1 MPNQEV
7 VELRNRILGVL
18 IRGVRERTRLS
29 REECASVLGI
39 SEDQFAKY
47 EDGASPISLPE
58 LELLARYFEVPLQV
72 FRDADT
78 LEQDNDD
85 NQLPDAELFLPL
97 RHRIIGARLRQI
109 RLESGRTEQGLADVL
124 ERPESVITD
133 YEYGLEPI
141 PLAELELLARAL
153 AVPLDAFMDRESEVG
168 IWHQLR
174 EQFEQFAELPPE
186 IREFVLRPI
195 NRSYLELAMKLA
207 DMPAGALRQIAEGL
221 LEITF

>member
-1 MPNQEV
+1 MPNQEII
-7 VELRNRILGVL
+7 ELRNRILGVL
-18 IRGVRERTRLS
+18 VHGVRERTRLS

-39 SEDQFAKY
+39 SLEQFASY
-47 EDGASPISLPE
+47 EEGDSSISLPE

-78 LEQDNDD
+78 LEQDTDD
-85 NQLPDAELFLPL
+85 NQLPDPHLFLPI
-97 RHRIIGARLRQI
+97 RHRIVGGQLRKI
-109 RLESGRTEQGLADVL
+109 RLESGRTEQDLAEVL
-124 ERPESVITD
+124 ECSDSVISG
-133 YEYGLEPI
+133 YESGLEPI

-153 AVPLDAFMDRESEVG
+153 TVPLDAFMDRNSDVG

-174 EQFEQFAELPPE
+174 EQFDQFAELPIE

-195 NRSYLELAMKLA
+195 NKSYLELAMKLA

>member
-18 IRGVRERTRLS
+18 IHGVRERARLS

-39 SEDQFAKY
+39 SVDQFAGY
-47 EDGASPISLPE
+47 EEGESPISLPE

-72 FRDADT
+72 FRDTDT
-78 LEQDNDD
+78 LEQDTDD
-85 NQLPDAELFLPL
+85 NQLPDPDLFLPL
-97 RHRIIGARLRQI
+97 RHRIVGARLRQV
-109 RLESGRTEQGLADVL
+109 RMESGRTEQNLAEVL
-124 ERPESVITD
+124 ERSESVIAD

-141 PLAELELLARAL
+141 PLAELELLARTL
-153 AVPLDAFMDRESEVG
+153 AVPLDAFMDRESDVG

-186 IREFVLRPI
+186 MREFVLRPI
-195 NRSYLELAMKLA
+195 NKSYLELAMKLA

>member
-18 IRGVRERTRLS
+18 IRGVRERARLS
-29 REECASVLGI
+29 REECASVLGV
-39 SEDQFAKY
+39 SADQFTEY
-47 EDGASPISLPE
+47 EEGESPISLPE
-58 LELLARYFEVPLQV
+58 LELLARYFEVPLQA
-72 FRDADT
+72 FRDTDT
-78 LEQDNDD
+78 LEQDTDD
-85 NQLPDAELFLPL
+85 NQLPDPNLFLPL
-97 RHRIIGARLRQI
+97 RHRIVGARLRQI
-109 RLESGRTEQGLADVL
+109 RLESGRTEQNLAEVL
-124 ERPESVITD
+124 ERSESVIAD

-141 PLAELELLARAL
+141 PLAELELLARTL
-153 AVPLDAFMDRESEVG
+153 AVPLDAFMDRESDVG

-174 EQFEQFAELPPE
+174 KQFEQFVELPPE

-195 NRSYLELAMKLA
+195 NKSYLELAMKLA